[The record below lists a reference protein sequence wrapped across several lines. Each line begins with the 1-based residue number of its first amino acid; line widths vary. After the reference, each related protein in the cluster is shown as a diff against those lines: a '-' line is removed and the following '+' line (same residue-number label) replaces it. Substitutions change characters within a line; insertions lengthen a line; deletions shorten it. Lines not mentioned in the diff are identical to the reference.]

1 MTGGRYILQ
10 EEKEVDITNKVSK
23 FLYFGAAIIVII
35 ALGVAVGVWGWQSTH
50 NGSRL
55 PDGEVTGTMVSAR
68 AYADGTIS
76 EILVKNGD
84 TVEAGTVIAHVDVKV
99 TEEEVQQLEQTVALS
114 EKNLDELK
122 KGMKVTETSPV
133 PAPSA
138 PVSSGADPEAVARAQ
153 SKLNRMNELYQ
164 MGAIS
169 AMKRDQA
176 EAEYNAAVAA
186 SSVSAPAPASQ
197 PSSHTV
203 VKPVDPKVIEQ
214 AEMQVKQAKAALEN
228 AQKDSQATD
237 IIAPVSGTVYIRND
251 IEEGSDISAGQP
263 IADVVGSDEL
273 WVETSVSEKDAAKI
287 KLGVYAS
294 CVIDGKKYRGTVSDI
309 IDYTDISDQDTDENS
324 TDKPKRDRIT
334 IRIAL
339 PEENDNSAIHPGQ
352 RAEIKLTK

>member
-1 MTGGRYILQ
+1 
-10 EEKEVDITNKVSK
+10 
-23 FLYFGAAIIVII
+23 
-35 ALGVAVGVWGWQSTH
+35 
-50 NGSRL
+50 
-55 PDGEVTGTMVSAR
+55 
-68 AYADGTIS
+68 
-76 EILVKNGD
+76 
-84 TVEAGTVIAHVDVKV
+84 
-99 TEEEVQQLEQTVALS
+99 
-114 EKNLDELK
+114 
-122 KGMKVTETSPV
+122 
-133 PAPSA
+133 
-138 PVSSGADPEAVARAQ
+138 
-153 SKLNRMNELYQ
+153 

-237 IIAPVSGTVYIRND
+237 IIAPVSGTVYIRNG

-263 IADVVGSDEL
+263 IADVAGSDEL
-273 WVETSVSEKDAAKI
+273 WVETSVSENDAAKI
-287 KLGVYAS
+287 KLGAYAS

-309 IDYTDISDQDTDENS
+309 IDHTDVSDQDTDTDENS
-324 TDKPKRDRIT
+324 TDKPKRNRMT

-352 RAEIKLTK
+352 KAEIKLTK